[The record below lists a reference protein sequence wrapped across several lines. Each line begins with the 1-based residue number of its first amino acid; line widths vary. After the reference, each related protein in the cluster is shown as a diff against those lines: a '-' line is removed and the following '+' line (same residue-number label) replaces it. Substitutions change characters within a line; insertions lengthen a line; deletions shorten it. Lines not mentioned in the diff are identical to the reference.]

1 MGWILLVG
9 VPFEVFY
16 KSFIEESIEHLG
28 FGRVLCVDSYTI
40 VDLCGS
46 NHYMFL
52 VLIREPNQDLI
63 ARMRH
68 LTSCVF
74 ID

>member
-1 MGWILLVG
+1 
-9 VPFEVFY
+9 VFY

-40 VDLCGS
+40 VYLCGGS

-63 ARMRH
+63 VRIKH
-68 LTSCVF
+68 LPSCDF